1 MRGARRV
8 RYLLAYLIDV
18 VVAVVA
24 VLILAGIVLV
34 ALKASRDNSFV
45 SAIRD
50 TAEFLA
56 GPFDDMFE
64 PSDRRVGV
72 AINWGIAIAV
82 YVLAGRWVTGRLRR

>member
-8 RYLLAYLIDV
+8 RHLVAYLIDV

-45 SAIRD
+45 SAMRD
-50 TAEFLA
+50 TAKFLA

-64 PSDRRVGV
+64 PSDRRLGV

-82 YVLAGRWVTGRLRR
+82 YVFAGRWLTGRLRR